1 VEFRRG
7 VDSAT
12 WYIPSKE
19 NDRADGGSRG
29 RIKARTD
36 DYHLGDEAWRRVVA
50 LTGQRGY
57 TIEACADPTGDN
69 ARCHRFHHMFD
80 SCSNMVVTG
89 DDDVFINFPFGTFM
103 KLLKEF
109 EDTVRRSPPFRWT
122 MVVPVGAPKREN
134 RRFMIDAVRRIQA
147 LGGVHRFTFEVGE
160 MVFVPR
166 QTVYW
171 WPQRERGFGDVLPL
185 RWPVEIWRRDW

>member
-1 VEFRRG
+1 
-7 VDSAT
+7 
-12 WYIPSKE
+12 
-19 NDRADGGSRG
+19 
-29 RIKARTD
+29 
-36 DYHLGDEAWRRVVA
+36 
-50 LTGQRGY
+50 
-57 TIEACADPTGDN
+57 
-69 ARCHRFHHMFD
+69 
-80 SCSNMVVTG
+80 MVVTG

-160 MVFVPR
+160 KVFVPR
-166 QTVYW
+166 QTVYSL
-171 WPQRERGFGDVLPL
+171 QRSYQKISSRDRIERSIARFQKSGIECTSTS
-185 RWPVEIWRRDW
+185 EIDSIAQEKRNEKKLQSNHERQKPKP